1 MANGKGKYQQWL
13 TPEGLIRLRGW
24 AMDGL
29 DDEQIARDKVGVSR
43 QKLYNWRKKYEE
55 IDEALRMGKDVADRQ
70 VENALFK
77 AALEGNVTAIIFWL
91 KNRKPD
97 KWRDMK
103 NIDANIESIKKLDQ
117 ILGDID
123 GIMDD

>member
-1 MANGKGKYQQWL
+1 
-13 TPEGLIRLRGW
+13 
-24 AMDGL
+24 MDGL

-43 QKLYNWRKKYEE
+43 QTLYNWRKKYEE

-77 AALEGNVTAIIFWL
+77 AAIEGNVTAIIFWL

-117 ILGDID
+117 ILGSID

>member
-1 MANGKGKYQQWL
+1 MANGKYQQWL

-43 QKLYNWRKKYEE
+43 QTLYNWRKKYEE
-55 IDEALRMGKDVADRQ
+55 IDEALRMGKDVADRH
-70 VENALFK
+70 VENALYT
-77 AALEGNVTAIIFWL
+77 AAIEGNVTAIIFWL

-123 GIMDD
+123 GVMND

>member
-1 MANGKGKYQQWL
+1 MANGKYQQWL

-29 DDEQIARDKVGVSR
+29 DDEQIARDKVGVSS
-43 QKLYNWRKKYEE
+43 QTLYNWRKKYEE

-70 VENALFK
+70 VENALFN

-123 GIMDD
+123 GVMND

>member
-1 MANGKGKYQQWL
+1 
-13 TPEGLIRLRGW
+13 
-24 AMDGL
+24 MDGL

-43 QKLYNWRKKYEE
+43 QTLYNWRKKYGE

-77 AALEGNVTAIIFWL
+77 AAIEGNVTAIIFWL

-117 ILGDID
+117 ILGEID
-123 GIMDD
+123 GVMND

>member
-1 MANGKGKYQQWL
+1 MANGKWQQWL

-43 QKLYNWRKKYEE
+43 QTLYNWRKKYEE
-55 IDEALRMGKDVADRQ
+55 IDEALRMGKDVADRH
-70 VENALFK
+70 VENALYK
-77 AALEGNVTAIIFWL
+77 SAIEGNVTAIIFWL

-103 NIDANIESIKKLDQ
+103 NIDANIESIKKLDK

>member
-1 MANGKGKYQQWL
+1 MANGKYQQWL

-43 QKLYNWRKKYEE
+43 QTLYNWRKKYEE

-70 VENALFK
+70 VENALYT
-77 AALEGNVTAIIFWL
+77 AAIEGNVTAIIFWL

-123 GIMDD
+123 GVMND

>member
-1 MANGKGKYQQWL
+1 MSNGKYQQWL

-43 QKLYNWRKKYEE
+43 QTLYNWRKKYEE

-70 VENALFK
+70 VENALYT
-77 AALEGNVTAIIFWL
+77 AAIEGNVTAIIFWL

-123 GIMDD
+123 GVMND

>member
-43 QKLYNWRKKYEE
+43 QTLYNWRKKYEE

-117 ILGDID
+117 ILGSID

>member
-1 MANGKGKYQQWL
+1 
-13 TPEGLIRLRGW
+13 
-24 AMDGL
+24 MDGL

-43 QKLYNWRKKYEE
+43 QTLYNWRKKYEE

>member
-1 MANGKGKYQQWL
+1 
-13 TPEGLIRLRGW
+13 
-24 AMDGL
+24 MDGL

-43 QKLYNWRKKYEE
+43 QTLYNWRKKYEE

-117 ILGDID
+117 ILGSID

>member
-43 QKLYNWRKKYEE
+43 QTLYNWRKKYEE

>member
-1 MANGKGKYQQWL
+1 MANGKYQEWL

-43 QKLYNWRKKYEE
+43 QTLYNWRKKYGE

-77 AALEGNVTAIIFWL
+77 AAIEGNVTAIIFWL

-103 NIDANIESIKKLDQ
+103 NINANIESIKKLDQ
-117 ILGDID
+117 ILGEID
-123 GIMDD
+123 GVMND

>member
-43 QKLYNWRKKYEE
+43 QTLYNWRKKYKE

-70 VENALFK
+70 VENALYT
-77 AALEGNVTAIIFWL
+77 AAIEGNVTAIIFWL

>member
-1 MANGKGKYQQWL
+1 MANGKYQQWL

-43 QKLYNWRKKYEE
+43 QTLYNWRKKYEE
-55 IDEALRMGKDVADRQ
+55 IDEALRMGKDVADRH
-70 VENALFK
+70 VENALYT
-77 AALEGNVTAIIFWL
+77 AAIEGNVTAIIFWL

-103 NIDANIESIKKLDQ
+103 NVDANIESIKKLDQ

-123 GIMDD
+123 GVMND

>member
-1 MANGKGKYQQWL
+1 MANGKYQQWL

-43 QKLYNWRKKYEE
+43 QTLYNWRKKYEE
-55 IDEALRMGKDVADRQ
+55 IDEALRMGKDVADRH
-70 VENALFK
+70 VENALYK
-77 AALEGNVTAIIFWL
+77 SAIEGNVTAIIFWL

>member
-1 MANGKGKYQQWL
+1 MANGKYQQWL

-43 QKLYNWRKKYEE
+43 QTLYNWRKKYEE

-70 VENALFK
+70 VENALFN

-123 GIMDD
+123 GVMND